1 MSTPIA
7 HVKTVMWH
15 DGLQLREARRR
26 TGPLSQLL
34 LLLALSVGLITL
46 LVCTL
51 GVLLSTL

>member
-1 MSTPIA
+1 MA
-7 HVKTVMWH
+7 F
-15 DGLQLREARRR
+15 QLREARHR

-46 LVCTL
+46 PVCAL